1 MQMRILVTR
10 RFAVWMCALFLAVA
24 AADVASAQGGRYRS
38 YGGRYSSPYGP
49 TLSPYLDYFRRD
61 TGVLDPY
68 NAFIRPRRQLQNQIG
83 NIVQQE
89 QAENARLHQQIQG
102 IRAAQGAPTGT
113 GATFM
118 NYSHYYR
125 TGPMAGAGRRR

>member
-1 MQMRILVTR
+1 MHCHRIVAIVIALLVGL
-10 RFAVWMCALFLAVA
+10 V
-24 AADVASAQGGRYRS
+24 AADVALAQGGRYRS

-68 NAFIRPRRQLQNQIG
+68 NAFIRPRRQLQNQLADMA
-83 NIVQQE
+83 QQ
-89 QAENARLHQQIQG
+89 QQVENVRLQQQIQG
-102 IRAAQGAPTGT
+102 IRAATAAPTGT
-113 GATFM
+113 GGTFL

-125 TGPMAGAGRRR
+125 LGGGSGRSR

>member
-1 MQMRILVTR
+1 MSALLSRRQLLTALAFLLLVS
-10 RFAVWMCALFLAVA
+10 
-24 AADVASAQGGRYRS
+24 AADVCLAQGGRYRP

-68 NAFIRPRRQLQNQIG
+68 NTFIRPRRQLQNQLAD
-83 NIVQQE
+83 IVQQE
-89 QAENARLHQQIQG
+89 QSETARLQQQIQG
-102 IRAAQGAPTGT
+102 IREAEARPTGT
-113 GATFM
+113 GATFL

-125 TGPMAGAGRRR
+125 TGPTGYQARRR